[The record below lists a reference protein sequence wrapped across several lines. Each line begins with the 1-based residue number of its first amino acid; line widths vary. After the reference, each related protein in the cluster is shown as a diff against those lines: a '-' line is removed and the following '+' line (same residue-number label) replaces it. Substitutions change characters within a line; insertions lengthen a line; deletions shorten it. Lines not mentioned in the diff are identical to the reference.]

1 MNIFDNWWSV
11 IVGEI
16 IYNVFD
22 VVEVV
27 TMSLLFEMMVVV
39 EVMLILVSHFS
50 DDKVFVL
57 QVSQVGIEVIVH
69 SVHLSIVLQNQVSTV
84 YWFLFWKV
92 KESLVN
98 HYHFLFYLADGT

>member
-1 MNIFDNWWSV
+1 M
-11 IVGEI
+11 
-16 IYNVFD
+16 
-22 VVEVV
+22 VEVV

-84 YWFLFWKV
+84 YWFLF
-92 KESLVN
+92 
-98 HYHFLFYLADGT
+98 

>member
-1 MNIFDNWWSV
+1 
-11 IVGEI
+11 
-16 IYNVFD
+16 
-22 VVEVV
+22 
-27 TMSLLFEMMVVV
+27 MSLLFEMMVVV

-84 YWFLFWKV
+84 YWFLF
-92 KESLVN
+92 
-98 HYHFLFYLADGT
+98 